1 VSAPVPA
8 RLPVHQV
15 HQPGHLALLPAH
27 QAVAIA
33 LDQAVQPAVD
43 TLAADSQAAAA
54 QVAAVDSQ
62 AAQAAA
68 VAQATAAAGA
78 AEDAKHATICC

>member
-1 VSAPVPA
+1 M
-8 RLPVHQV
+8 
-15 HQPGHLALLPAH
+15 
-27 QAVAIA
+27 AIA

-68 VAQATAAAGA
+68 VVQATAAAGA
-78 AEDAKHATICC
+78 AEDASTQQYVADNNLSQNKLIRLYGDESN